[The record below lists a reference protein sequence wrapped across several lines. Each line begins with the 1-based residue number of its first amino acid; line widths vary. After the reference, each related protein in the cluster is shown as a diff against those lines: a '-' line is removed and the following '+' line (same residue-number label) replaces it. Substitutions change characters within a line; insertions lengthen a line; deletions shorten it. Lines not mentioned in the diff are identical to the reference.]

1 MSVAASCEL
10 LSSRVPDVCNHT
22 SSSMLRS
29 TSDTKS
35 AAKHYQTMTELD
47 KLENCINKL
56 MDRSSA
62 AGLTNKMPTD
72 DDANDTVSLRKK
84 RNSTEQLNDNA
95 GKTPD
100 YIGKDQNNE
109 NGNRLS
115 ISEEKITLTQSS
127 NTQQLVRKNSLR
139 MVTRSPVIRRRRTP
153 ISELDRTWADRKST
167 RLNSSH
173 QIISYAVFCLKKKK
187 QKKKQKKKKHNNQQ
201 TPKETDTT
209 DPVPK

>member
-1 MSVAASCEL
+1 MNRRPIIIGSSFSGLRGRYVNLDMSVAASCEL
-10 LSSRVPDVCNHT
+10 LSSRVPDICNHT
-22 SSSMLRS
+22 SSSTLRS

-62 AGLTNKMPTD
+62 AGLTNKMPTND
-72 DDANDTVSLRKK
+72 DKNGTVSLRKK
-84 RNSTEQLNDNA
+84 HNSTKQPNDNA
-95 GKTPD
+95 GQTPD
-100 YIGKDQNNE
+100 DLGSE

-139 MVTRSPVIRRRRTP
+139 MVTRSPVIRRRSTP
-153 ISELDRTWADRKST
+153 ISELDRTWA
-167 RLNSSH
+167 LNQCEVCYIMS
-173 QIISYAVFCLKKKK
+173 VGGCCVCLL
-187 QKKKQKKKKHNNQQ
+187 
-201 TPKETDTT
+201 
-209 DPVPK
+209 

>member
-1 MSVAASCEL
+1 MNSDMSVAASCEL
-10 LSSRVPDVCNHT
+10 LSSRVPDVCYHT
-22 SSSMLRS
+22 SSSTLRS
-29 TSDTKS
+29 TSDRKS

-72 DDANDTVSLRKK
+72 DDTNGTVSLRKK
-84 RNSTEQLNDNA
+84 HNSTKQPNDNA

-100 YIGKDQNNE
+100 YIGNDQNNE

-139 MVTRSPVIRRRRTP
+139 MVTRSPVIRRRSTP
-153 ISELDRTWADRKST
+153 ISELDRTWA
-167 RLNSSH
+167 LNQCEVCYIMS
-173 QIISYAVFCLKKKK
+173 VGGCCVCLL
-187 QKKKQKKKKHNNQQ
+187 
-201 TPKETDTT
+201 
-209 DPVPK
+209 

>member
-1 MSVAASCEL
+1 MNSDMSVAASCEL
-10 LSSRVPDVCNHT
+10 LSSRVPDVCYHT
-22 SSSMLRS
+22 SSSTLRS
-29 TSDTKS
+29 TSDRKS

-72 DDANDTVSLRKK
+72 DGTVSLRKK
-84 RNSTEQLNDNA
+84 HNSTEPPNDNA

-100 YIGKDQNNE
+100 YIGNDQNNE

-115 ISEEKITLTQSS
+115 ISEEKITLTQNS

-139 MVTRSPVIRRRRTP
+139 MVTRSPVTRRRSTP
-153 ISELDRTWADRKST
+153 ISELDRTWA
-167 RLNSSH
+167 LNQCEVCYIMS
-173 QIISYAVFCLKKKK
+173 VGGCCVCLL
-187 QKKKQKKKKHNNQQ
+187 
-201 TPKETDTT
+201 
-209 DPVPK
+209 